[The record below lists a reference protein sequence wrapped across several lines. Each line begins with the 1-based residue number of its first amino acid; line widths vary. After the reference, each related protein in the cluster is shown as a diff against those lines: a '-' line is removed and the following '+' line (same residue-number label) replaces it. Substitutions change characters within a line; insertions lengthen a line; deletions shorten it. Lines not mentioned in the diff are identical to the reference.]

1 MDATQPD
8 LPAKARDDFVLGI
21 THIETPIITHY
32 SSLSTCIASTI
43 KSLARSLLEPQAEKF
58 GKQAVPTLRPLEEAH
73 ASRRLQDSFT
83 STLPSAP
90 AIGRMDFAFAFDPM
104 AAPDTSPVQ
113 LASYLEPSV
122 FDRTLKLITL
132 DVAPYVRSIVAYES
146 QLQKQ
151 RIKMSS
157 LVSEGGKGG
166 QGSKRMRTTRAAL
179 SALEGGSRSST
190 RGERWFSADINPYL
204 VAKTAGAGWNG
215 FEDGDLEPPEEP
227 QGSVGS
233 PMSSPDTIP
242 AKGPKRAVL
251 KSRKRKKVLQ
261 DEDDVDE
268 LSLGC

>member
-1 MDATQPD
+1 
-8 LPAKARDDFVLGI
+8 
-21 THIETPIITHY
+21 
-32 SSLSTCIASTI
+32 
-43 KSLARSLLEPQAEKF
+43 
-58 GKQAVPTLRPLEEAH
+58 
-73 ASRRLQDSFT
+73 
-83 STLPSAP
+83 
-90 AIGRMDFAFAFDPM
+90 MDFAFAFDPI

-122 FDRTLKLITL
+122 FDRTLRLITL

-146 QLQKQ
+146 RLQKQ

-215 FEDGDLEPPEEP
+215 FEEPH
-227 QGSVGS
+227 GSVGS
-233 PMSSPDTIP
+233 PKPSPDTTPIN
-242 AKGPKRAVL
+242 GPKRAVL

-268 LSLGC
+268 LDLGC

>member
-1 MDATQPD
+1 MDTTQPD

-21 THIETPIITHY
+21 THLETPVIMHY
-32 SSLSTCIASTI
+32 NSLSTCIASTI
-43 KSLARSLLEPQAEKF
+43 KSLARSLLEPQTERL
-58 GKQAVPTLRPLEEAH
+58 GKQAVPTLRPLEETH
-73 ASRRLQDSFT
+73 AARRLQDSFT
-83 STLPSAP
+83 SPLPSTP
-90 AIGRMDFAFAFDPM
+90 AINRIDFAFAFDTI
-104 AAPDTSPVQ
+104 AAPDTTPVQ

-146 QLQKQ
+146 RLQKQ
-151 RIKMSS
+151 RVKMSS

-204 VAKTAGAGWNG
+204 VAKTAGASWNG
-215 FEDGDLEPPEEP
+215 FEVKDLDRPEEP
-227 QGSVGS
+227 KDTVDS
-233 PMSSPDTIP
+233 PKTSPDTTP
-242 AKGPKRAVL
+242 TKAPKRAVL

-268 LSLGC
+268 LGC